1 MDSTPSPKPTEPVDV
16 LVARADER
24 LARTHEEIKRVDE
37 QITHVQEQLA
47 KLEHDAARQPADDP
61 QPPRNEIRP
70 PVPNDRPPRDRPVL
84 RGFIGLLLAA
94 CIGVAVIA
102 WQSSY
107 GHAAKLIIAQW
118 VPQLVPTSSLPTG
131 RPAQPSPS
139 TVQVAAAEPSSP
151 KAGPQAL
158 TARPDA
164 APVAAPVS
172 PELAQLLQTMARD
185 LATLHKGI
193 EQLKASQEQ
202 MARDN
207 TKVAEQN
214 LRPKTSA
221 LPPRSVGAQTPVSST
236 PPASLRRH
244 PRDDGPEKR
253 TASRKPARVIEVDD
267 DDLILEDEDGGWR
280 PCPGCSMR

>member
-1 MDSTPSPKPTEPVDV
+1 MDSTPSPKPIESDDV

-37 QITHVQEQLA
+37 QITRVQEQLA

-70 PVPNDRPPRDRPVL
+70 PVPDDRPPRDRPVL
-84 RGFIGLLLAA
+84 RGLVGLLLAA
-94 CIGVAVIA
+94 CIGVAAIA

-118 VPQLVPTSSLPTG
+118 VPQLVPTSSLPTR

-139 TVQVAAAEPSSP
+139 TVQVTAAEPSSP
-151 KAGPQAL
+151 QAAPQAL
-158 TARPDA
+158 TAPQDA
-164 APVAAPVS
+164 APVAAPAS

-185 LATLHKGI
+185 LATVQQGI

-214 LRPKTSA
+214 LRLKTSA
-221 LPPRSVGAQTPVSST
+221 PPPRSVGAQTPVSST

-267 DDLILEDEDGGWR
+267 GLFLEGEDGGWR
-280 PCPGCSMR
+280 PCPACSMR